1 MAAIGSSRRGEAAHI
16 PPRGGRGLPW
26 DCTLGQS
33 KGLKQSETAGEAQPL
48 ELSVCMLHT
57 LGELGTLRP
66 PCSSTSSAMFS
77 RLMSVAMDCTTLNLL
92 AALVYSSQRGIFDGL
107 ASLLLP
113 SFSASSAI
121 QVSSSLS
128 PLTAPYL
135 PIQLL
140 EVQRDNLSMT

>member
-16 PPRGGRGLPW
+16 PPRGGRGLPR

-33 KGLKQSETAGEAQPL
+33 KGLKQSETAGDAQPL

-77 RLMSVAMDCTTLNLL
+77 RLMSVAMDCTTLTLL
-92 AALVYSSQRGIFDGL
+92 AALALGSQKGILMAGRPAAAVIL
-107 ASLLLP
+107 HLQRH
-113 SFSASSAI
+113 FSRLMSVAI
-121 QVSSSLS
+121 DCTIPAILS
-128 PLTAPYL
+128 PRSA
-135 PIQLL
+135 
-140 EVQRDNLSMT
+140 ES